1 MQRSHPGYVLCYSGG
16 AVLDKELCDFYMF
29 ILGSQMQ
36 RHRLVIEAPRIHILR
51 ELDDQDLNNLVDAA
65 ETRIM

>member
-16 AVLDKELCDFYMF
+16 AVLDEELCDFYMS

-36 RHRLVIEAPRIHILR
+36 RHRLVIEALRIHIL
-51 ELDDQDLNNLVDAA
+51 
-65 ETRIM
+65 